1 MTDEEFEKIIT
12 SLNAQGFAKA
22 MTDIQIACMQK
33 LALLATMHKLDTC
46 DVYRAF
52 GASMLRIA
60 DEIDRGFCTSEDD
73 DDET

>member
-1 MTDEEFEKIIT
+1 MTDEEFEKIIS

-22 MTDIQIACMQK
+22 MTDIQIACMKQ

-52 GASMLRIA
+52 GVSMLRIV
-60 DEIDRGFCTSEDD
+60 DEIDKGLGTSEDD
-73 DDET
+73 DDGT